1 MQSSAQPCQQDLQG
15 EEEASGGERRLMLT
29 GIDDGSHRHLQALGE
44 KFDGLGARLA
54 TGFGATREV
63 GEGYK

>member
-1 MQSSAQPCQQDLQG
+1 
-15 EEEASGGERRLMLT
+15 MLT
-29 GIDDGSHRHLQALGE
+29 GIDDGSRRHLRASGK
-44 KFDGLGARLA
+44 KFDDLGAKLA